1 MFRLTKQQLLED
13 LYTSFKIAAR
23 HKNSKPY
30 VVHFRKHLEENL
42 SELCEVLW
50 NRTFQPQQSVCF
62 IVNHPKKREV
72 FAANF
77 RDRIV
82 HHLYFMYTHKI
93 FERTFVHDTYSCIK
107 KRGTHF
113 GVDRLRYHI
122 RSESLNYTRPC
133 YILKM
138 DIKGY
143 FMNIDR
149 ELVAQIA
156 KTSLHKMMAHRSDVE
171 IDGKKLLWGDVVDI
185 DFINYLTD
193 TIALLDPTTNCRFR
207 SDMSEWVGLSASKS
221 LFKSGKGKGLPIG
234 NLTSQLFSNVYLNKL
249 DQFCKRDLGCKHYG
263 RYVDDFYIV
272 SADKDF
278 LHSIVPK
285 IEQFLREVLRLNIN
299 KGKTIITSATH
310 GTEFLGMYIKRY
322 GIYTSNQCL
331 RRIKSKLYDYEYQ
344 YNLSRQSKTDVIN
357 SINSYLGIFRRTK
370 SFNIRSRL
378 FDDIESLKRYGY
390 FNRDYTKFIPHDK
403 ETHKS
408 ICEYLSS
415 QENQI
420 LSNQ

>member
-1 MFRLTKQQLLED
+1 
-13 LYTSFKIAAR
+13 
-23 HKNSKPY
+23 
-30 VVHFRKHLEENL
+30 
-42 SELCEVLW
+42 
-50 NRTFQPQQSVCF
+50 
-62 IVNHPKKREV
+62 
-72 FAANF
+72 
-77 RDRIV
+77 
-82 HHLYFMYTHKI
+82 
-93 FERTFVHDTYSCIK
+93 
-107 KRGTHF
+107 
-113 GVDRLRYHI
+113 
-122 RSESLNYTRPC
+122 
-133 YILKM
+133 
-138 DIKGY
+138 
-143 FMNIDR
+143 MN
-149 ELVAQIA
+149 
-156 KTSLHKMMAHRSDVE
+156 
-171 IDGKKLLWGDVVDI
+171 G
-185 DFINYLTD
+185 
-193 TIALLDPTTNCRFR
+193 
-207 SDMSEWVGLSASKS
+207 VGLSASKS